1 MKWFYLFIFT
11 ILFNACLFGQ
21 NNEYYFRFNINNRS
35 EVQTLSSVISIDN
48 IKGNTVY
55 AYANDDEFLKFLMYK
70 YNYEMLPHPGSLI
83 NPEMGSTPDEIRDW
97 DTYPT
102 YEGYV
107 AMMYQFDSLYP
118 NLCSVVNVGS
128 TVQGRALLFAKISD
142 NVSTKEAEPQFMYTS
157 TMHGDETT
165 GYVLMLRLIDYL
177 LTNYGTDPFVT
188 YLVDNMEIWINPLAN
203 PDGTYYGG
211 NHTVNNA
218 RRYNANNK
226 DLNRNFPDPRVG
238 PHPTGTWQPET
249 IAMMNIA
256 TANHFVMSANFH
268 GGVEVLNYPW
278 DTWSRLT
285 ADNNWWFYICRQYA
299 DTVHANSIPGY
310 MTFKNNGITNGYAW
324 YQIAGGRQDY
334 MCYFQRG
341 RECTIEL
348 SDVKLLPASQLP
360 AHWLYNYKSFLNYM
374 RKALYGI
381 TGTVKDSVTGNPVKA
396 KVTVSFHDLDSSEV
410 HSDSLFGKYYR
421 LISGGTYTLQFAAPD
436 YYTKTISG
444 VFVKND
450 STTVLN
456 VLLRPTS
463 TPIVINKNNIPVEY
477 SLYQNY
483 PNPFN
488 PETTIEFD
496 IPKTSNVKLI
506 IYNSLG
512 KEIGKPVNEK
522 LQPGTYK
529 FDFKG
534 NNHPSGIYFY
544 KLITDD
550 FTGVKKMVF
559 LK

>member
-1 MKWFYLFIFT
+1 MKWLYLFVFI
-11 ILFNACLFGQ
+11 ILYNTSLFGQ
-21 NNEYYFRFNINNRS
+21 SNEYYFRFKIDNRS
-35 EVQTLSSVISIDN
+35 ELQTLSSIISIDN
-48 IKGNTVY
+48 LNDNTVY
-55 AYANDDEFLKFLMYK
+55 AYANDNEFLRFLIYK
-70 YNYEMLPHPGSLI
+70 YDYVMLPHPGSLI
-83 NPEMGSTPDEIRDW
+83 NPEMSSTTDEIRDW

-107 AMMYQFDSLYP
+107 AMMHQFDSLYP
-118 NLCSVVNVGS
+118 NLCSIVNIGS
-128 TVQGRALLFAKISD
+128 TVNGRALLFAKISD
-142 NVSTKEAEPQFMYTS
+142 NVSTREQEPQFMYTS
-157 TMHGDETT
+157 SMHGDETT

-177 LTNYGTDPFVT
+177 LTNYGIDPFVT

-238 PHPTGTWQPET
+238 PYPTGAWQPET

-256 TANHFVMSANFH
+256 SANNFIMSANFH
-268 GGVEVLNYPW
+268 GGIEVINYPW

-285 ADNNWWFYICRQYA
+285 ADNNWWVYVSRQYA
-299 DTVHANSIPGY
+299 DTAHANSPSGY
-310 MTFKNNGITNGYAW
+310 MNALNNGITNGYAW

-334 MCYFQRG
+334 MCFFQRG

-348 SDVKLLPASQLP
+348 SDTKLLPPSQLP
-360 AHWLYNYKSFLNYM
+360 AHWLYNYKSLLNYM

-410 HSDSLFGKYYR
+410 YSDSLFGKYYR
-421 LISGGTYTLQFAAPD
+421 LIYGGTYTLQFAAPD
-436 YYTKTISG
+436 YYSKTISG

-456 VLLRPTS
+456 VQLRSTS
-463 TPIVINKNNIPVEY
+463 TPIAINENNIPTEF

-488 PETTIEFD
+488 PGTTIEFD
-496 IPKTSNVKLI
+496 IPKTAITKLI
-506 IYNSLG
+506 IYDAIGREITTLVNGELTAG
-512 KEIGKPVNEK
+512 K
-522 LQPGTYK
+522 YK
-529 FDFKG
+529 IDWNAGSFG
-534 NNHPSGIYFY
+534 SGIYYYQLKAGEFIATN
-544 KLITDD
+544 KMLLI
-550 FTGVKKMVF
+550 K
-559 LK
+559 

>member
-1 MKWFYLFIFT
+1 MKWLYLFVFI
-11 ILFNACLFGQ
+11 ILYNTSLFGQ
-21 NNEYYFRFNINNRS
+21 SNEYYFRFKIDNRS
-35 EVQTLSSVISIDN
+35 ELQTLSSIISIDN
-48 IKGNTVY
+48 LNDNTVY
-55 AYANDDEFLKFLMYK
+55 AYANDNEFLRFLIYK
-70 YNYEMLPHPGSLI
+70 YDYVMLPHPGSLI
-83 NPEMGSTPDEIRDW
+83 NPEMSSTTDEIRDW

-102 YEGYV
+102 YEGYL

-118 NLCSVVNVGS
+118 NLCSVVNIGS

-142 NVSTKEAEPQFMYTS
+142 NVSTREPEPQFMYSS

-177 LTNYGTDPFVT
+177 LTNYGIDPFVT

-238 PHPTGTWQPET
+238 PYPTGAWQPET

-256 TANHFVMSANFH
+256 SANHFVMSANFH
-268 GGVEVLNYPW
+268 GGVEVVNYPW
-278 DTWSRLT
+278 DTWPRLT
-285 ADNNWWFYICRQYA
+285 ADNNWWVFVSRQYA
-299 DTVHANSIPGY
+299 DTAQANSPPGY
-310 MTFKNNGITNGYAW
+310 MNALNNGITNGYAW

-334 MCYFQRG
+334 MTYFQRG

-348 SDVKLLPASQLP
+348 SDVHLLPPSQLP

-381 TGTVKDSVTGNPVKA
+381 TGTVTDSISGNPVEA
-396 KVTVSFHDLDSSEV
+396 KVTISLHDLDSSEV
-410 HSDSLFGKYYR
+410 YSDSLFGKYYR
-421 LISGGTYTLQFAAPD
+421 LIYGGTYTLQFAAPD
-436 YYTKTISG
+436 YYTKTIPG

-456 VLLRPTS
+456 VQLRPTS
-463 TPIVINKNNIPVEY
+463 TPIAINENNTPTEF

-496 IPKTSNVKLI
+496 IPKTAITNLI
-506 IYNSLG
+506 IYDALG
-512 KEIGKPVNEK
+512 REITTLVNGELTAGKYKVNWNA
-522 LQPGTYK
+522 GSYS
-529 FDFKG
+529 
-534 NNHPSGIYFY
+534 SGIYY
-544 KLITDD
+544 YQLKAGD
-550 FTGVKKMVF
+550 FLTTKKMLLV
-559 LK
+559 K